1 LKNSFFAMGV
11 PDVGGT
17 PHQVI
22 VRHQAEQAG
31 IGQIDGIVRSH
42 PIIILA
48 ENIVHHRLAVYPK
61 RIVLHRSITPLMM
74 KDGITEQ
81 LTGDEDVLDMAL
93 LD

>member
-1 LKNSFFAMGV
+1 MGV

-81 LTGDEDVLDMAL
+81 CCIPRINPDGLPLAGRISG
-93 LD
+93 